1 MFFRKQP
8 DFGQLLRELGSFTR
22 RDVTQGLKLAK
33 YKKTA
38 HTLLKKD
45 PASAHVLLG
54 LVACLEHDIATMHAQ
69 YLQGIEH
76 SDSYLSLMYYASAL
90 EKSCLWNDA
99 AKYALLALDRAPQ
112 EPKLLN
118 AAIGIAPLTGRF
130 SLLKKLLSQWQEDH
144 EGVRHPRQGDYEAVT
159 EALTRHGL
167 AEQDLKTVLAAI
179 GTAFSETD
187 AMLQHYSYELVR
199 GKDSSFIHYRFVLPD
214 NLVATYYEDRVS
226 ERLATMPCHP
236 RIFDAFSF
244 SVENGTLYELYDS
257 MERELASSADTIKV
271 PDPDKMK
278 LIEELISGVEV

>member
-8 DFGQLLRELGSFTR
+8 DFGQLLRELGAFSR

-33 YKKTA
+33 YKKSA
-38 HTLLKKD
+38 QALLKKD
-45 PASAHVLLG
+45 PVSGHVLHG
-54 LVACLEHDIATMHAQ
+54 LVACLEHDIASMHAQ
-69 YLQGIEH
+69 YLQAVEL
-76 SDSYLSLMYYASAL
+76 SDSYLSLMYYALAL

-130 SLLKKLLSQWQEDH
+130 SLLKKLLSQWQESH
-144 EGVRHPRQGDYEAVT
+144 EGVRHPRQDDYETVT
-159 EALTRHGL
+159 ETLARQGL
-167 AEQDLKTVLAAI
+167 AEQDLKAVLAGI

-187 AMLQHYSYELVR
+187 AILLQCRYELVS

-214 NLVATYYEDRVS
+214 SLVATYYEDRVS
-226 ERLATMPCHP
+226 EKLTTVPCHP

-244 SVENGTLYELYDS
+244 SVENGTVYDLYDC

-278 LIEELISGVEV
+278 LIEELIRDVEV

>member
-8 DFGQLLRELGSFTR
+8 DFGQLLRELGAFSR

-33 YKKTA
+33 HKKSA
-38 HTLLKKD
+38 QALLKKD
-45 PASAHVLLG
+45 PVSGHVLLG
-54 LVACLEHDIATMHAQ
+54 LVACLEHDIASMHAQ
-69 YLQGIEH
+69 YLQAVEL
-76 SDSYLSLMYYASAL
+76 SDSYLSLMYYALAL

-130 SLLKKLLSQWQEDH
+130 SLLKKLLSQWQESH
-144 EGVRHPRQGDYEAVT
+144 EGVRHPRQDDYETVT
-159 EALTRHGL
+159 ETLARQGL
-167 AEQDLKTVLAAI
+167 AEQDLKAVLAGI

-187 AMLQHYSYELVR
+187 AILLQCRYELVH

-214 NLVATYYEDRVS
+214 SLVATYYEDRVS
-226 ERLATMPCHP
+226 EKLSTVPCHP

-244 SVENGTLYELYDS
+244 SVENGTVYDLYDC

-278 LIEELISGVEV
+278 LIEELIRDVEV